1 VKLPRCSTLT
11 PMLFYAA
18 SGGAYALA
26 NLLLAR
32 RLPERSYAVFTL
44 VLTMMTLA
52 PALAAAGLDSV
63 AVRGGL
69 RFVPRVALRV
79 WFAAG
84 VVAVTLALA
93 TATYGVAPAGLGLI
107 VVAGTAGGSTAVAAA
122 EFQRRH
128 RFALSLMLLHAPNYT
143 LLLAAAL
150 VTLAGAGGAWLPL
163 ATMAAGFVVAAACA
177 WWLVLAPSPQAT
189 GSSAVPWRDAFVLA
203 STNVSG
209 SIMTQLDR
217 LIIPY
222 LLPLGNLATYG
233 ALSSVAGS
241 LFRVVQRGVGYAL
254 LPRLRAART
263 VAERRRLV
271 AGEAR
276 LVAVVALVGSLLI
289 WLVMPIVEHW
299 LLADRYRFSGALVLA
314 TLVTGSAKLLQAFSR
329 AAVTALAD
337 ARELGLM
344 NRFGWISLAI
354 SVAAAAIGARW
365 GLVGVVYGVG
375 LGWAFRT
382 LAAIAIMYRHL
393 HPVDHPAIN

>member
-1 VKLPRCSTLT
+1 VKLPRSSTLM
-11 PMLFYAA
+11 PMFFYAA
-18 SGGAYALA
+18 SGGAYAFA

-32 RLPERSYAVFTL
+32 RLPERNYALFTL

-52 PALAAAGLDSV
+52 PALAAAGLDAV

-69 RFVPRVALRV
+69 RFVRRVALRV
-79 WFAAG
+79 WLAAAA
-84 VVAVTLALA
+84 VAIALALA

-107 VVAGTAGGSTAVAAA
+107 LVAGTAGGSTVVAAA

-128 RFALSLMLLHAPNYT
+128 RFVLSLMLLHAPNYA
-143 LLLAAAL
+143 LLAAAGL
-150 VTLAGAGGAWLPL
+150 GTLAGVGGAWLPL
-163 ATMAAGFVVAAACA
+163 AAMAAGFVVAAACG
-177 WWLVLAPSPQAT
+177 WRLVLAPSPEAT
-189 GSSAVPWRDAFVLA
+189 GSSAVPWREALALA

-222 LLPLGNLATYG
+222 VLPLGSLATYG

-254 LPRLRAART
+254 LPRLRAAPT

-289 WLVMPIVEHW
+289 WLVMPAVEHW
-299 LLADRYRFSGALVLA
+299 LLADRYQFSGPLVLA
-314 TLVTGSAKLLQAFSR
+314 TLVVGSTKLLQAFSR

-337 ARELGLM
+337 ARELRLM
-344 NRFGWISLAI
+344 NLFGWASLAI
-354 SVAAAAIGARW
+354 SVAAAAVGARW
-365 GLVGVVYGVG
+365 GLVGVIYGVG

-382 LAAIAIMYRHL
+382 LAALAIMYQHL
-393 HPVDHPAIN
+393 RPVEHPATY